1 MCASDTNPVVTFAS
15 WVSVRSY
22 SRRKALKGTLIPGSS
37 KVIYEAKLTKGDR
50 ILYTERLYNQNCR
63 SVIVWCV
70 SSHDKI
76 STYAERIRDSYRKFE
91 QRLLEQK
98 KHAPCSMGAVD
109 ELLDETIMWVVLFPV
124 LSYRLDLFL
133 FLGWIQVAILCSEL
147 LNAHFSIWTVSP
159 LGSTSQTNNSRAC
172 HWRKERVCVIAG

>member
-1 MCASDTNPVVTFAS
+1 MRGDPLVHEFHRIMELIARGERCVLATLTQLSHLQAES
-15 WVSVRSY
+15 LVRSY

-70 SSHDKI
+70 TSHDKI

-98 KHAPCSMGAVD
+98 KLAPCSMGAVD
-109 ELLDETIMWVVLFPV
+109 ELLDETIMRVVLFPYQR
-124 LSYRLDLFL
+124 YRLDLF
-133 FLGWIQVAILCSEL
+133 FFAGWIQAAILYSEL
-147 LNAHFSIWTVSP
+147 LNAQFSI
-159 LGSTSQTNNSRAC
+159 
-172 HWRKERVCVIAG
+172 

>member
-1 MCASDTNPVVTFAS
+1 MRGDPLVHEFHRIMELIARGARCVLATLTQLSHLQAES
-15 WVSVRSY
+15 LVRSY

-76 STYAERIRDSYRKFE
+76 SMYAERIRDSYRKFE

-98 KHAPCSMGAVD
+98 QHALCSMGAVD
-109 ELLDETIMWVVLFPV
+109 ELLDETIM
-124 LSYRLDLFL
+124 
-133 FLGWIQVAILCSEL
+133 
-147 LNAHFSIWTVSP
+147 
-159 LGSTSQTNNSRAC
+159 
-172 HWRKERVCVIAG
+172 